1 MRRRLLVSTVGVT
14 IAVLLLLLFPI
25 LVVLRDSA
33 QREEERRLDTEANRI
48 MAILQPQLQDG
59 EIPTRTQLLALT
71 PPSVQLQLRLPEAGP
86 ITVGPNLEG
95 DTVAGVSRPVDGAS
109 VRLAS
114 ATRGI
119 DERLGSDIVSLGT
132 LVLVGVAAAAVLAIV
147 QSRRL
152 ARPFEQLATAAT
164 RVGSGDFS
172 TAIPSDSGIDELD
185 NIGRAL
191 SASATRLDQ
200 MFAAERSFTGDATH
214 QLRTGLTGISLRL
227 EMLSMHPDPQV
238 QDDARAALVQ
248 TEQLNETIDELL
260 ELARKGRA
268 EHREQFDLEALVR
281 DHVTDWQAAFN
292 RAGRVVSLRSRPA
305 MVVATPG
312 FAGQVIDV
320 LLSNSLVHG
329 HGATVLH
336 LGPHS
341 VEISDDG
348 PGIADQ
354 LVPNLFDQQ
363 LDPGAPHGRG
373 LPLARRLAE
382 ADGGTLDLLD
392 PGQALFRY
400 DLSAVEGTSSAGS
413 DS

>member
-14 IAVLLLLLFPI
+14 IAVLLLLAFPI

-48 MAILQPQLQDG
+48 MTILQPQLEDG
-59 EIPTRTQLLALT
+59 EIPTRTQLLALA
-71 PPSVQLQLRLPEAGP
+71 PPSVQLQLWLPGAGP
-86 ITVGPNLEG
+86 ITVGPDMDG
-95 DTVAGVSRPVDGAS
+95 DSVAGLSRPVDGAT
-109 VRLAS
+109 VRLMSAS
-114 ATRGI
+114 RGI
-119 DERLGSDIVSLGT
+119 DERLGGDIVSLGA
-132 LVLVGVAAAAVLAIV
+132 LVLVGVAAAAALSIV

-172 TAIPSDSGIDELD
+172 TAIPTTSGIDELD

-191 SASATRLDQ
+191 AASATRLEQ

-227 EMLSMHPDPQV
+227 EMLSMHNDPQV
-238 QDDARAALVQ
+238 QDEARTALLQ

-268 EHREQFDLEALVR
+268 EHREPFDLEALVR
-281 DHVTDWQAAFN
+281 DHVADWQSAFN
-292 RAGRVVSLRSRPA
+292 QAGRVVSVRSRA
-305 MVVATPG
+305 SVVVATPG
-312 FAGQVIDV
+312 FAGQVIDL
-320 LLSNSLVHG
+320 LLSNSLEHG
-329 HGATVLH
+329 AGATVVH

-348 PGIADQ
+348 PGIPDDVARE
-354 LVPNLFDQQ
+354 LFDQQ
-363 LDPGAPHGRG
+363 TDPGAPHGRG

-382 ADGGTLDLLD
+382 ADGGTLDLVD

-400 DLSAVEGTSSAGS
+400 DLNAVEGTSPVEG
-413 DS
+413 